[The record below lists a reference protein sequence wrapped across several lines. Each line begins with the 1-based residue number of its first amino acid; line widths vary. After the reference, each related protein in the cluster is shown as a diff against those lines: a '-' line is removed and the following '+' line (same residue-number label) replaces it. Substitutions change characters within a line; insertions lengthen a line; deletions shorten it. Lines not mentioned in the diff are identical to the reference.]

1 MYIYFG
7 APTVPRITLN
17 GVLQMKPDI
26 IVSALD
32 AERLEAIVDLLPA
45 SAIESKNA
53 LLDEL
58 GRANI
63 VEADQMPDTVVTMN
77 STVRFEI
84 TSPKEE
90 FCMTLVYPSDIGNG
104 INQISVLTPIGT
116 ALLGLAEGSQIE
128 WPRPDGQ
135 PVYVRILKVLSQ
147 PRHASVFQPQ
157 E

>member
-1 MYIYFG
+1 
-7 APTVPRITLN
+7 
-17 GVLQMKPDI
+17 MKPDI
-26 IVSALD
+26 IVSAVD
-32 AERLEAIVDLLPA
+32 AERLETIADLLPA

-63 VEADQMPDTVVTMN
+63 VEPDQMPATVVTMN
-77 STVRFEI
+77 STVQFEI

-104 INQISVLTPIGT
+104 TNQISVLTPIGT

-135 PVYVRILKVLSQ
+135 SVHVRILKVIAQ
-147 PRHASVFQPQ
+147 PRQAGVLQP
-157 E
+157 

>member
-1 MYIYFG
+1 
-7 APTVPRITLN
+7 
-17 GVLQMKPDI
+17 MKPDI
-26 IVSALD
+26 IVSTLD
-32 AERLEAIVDLLPA
+32 AERLEAIADLLPA

-63 VEADQMPDTVVTMN
+63 VEPDQLPTTVVTMN
-77 STVRFEI
+77 STVRFEF

-104 INQISVLTPIGT
+104 VNRISVLTPIGT

-135 PVYVRILKVLSQ
+135 SVSVRILKVISQ
-147 PRHASVFQPQ
+147 SRQPDILQ
-157 E
+157 T

>member
-1 MYIYFG
+1 
-7 APTVPRITLN
+7 
-17 GVLQMKPDI
+17 MKPDI
-26 IVSALD
+26 IVSAID
-32 AERLEAIVDLLPA
+32 AERLEAIADLLPA

-63 VEADQMPDTVVTMN
+63 VEPDQMPATVVTMN

-104 INQISVLTPIGT
+104 TNQISVLTPIGT

-135 PVYVRILKVLSQ
+135 SVNVRILKVISQ
-147 PRHASVFQPQ
+147 PRQASALQP
-157 E
+157 